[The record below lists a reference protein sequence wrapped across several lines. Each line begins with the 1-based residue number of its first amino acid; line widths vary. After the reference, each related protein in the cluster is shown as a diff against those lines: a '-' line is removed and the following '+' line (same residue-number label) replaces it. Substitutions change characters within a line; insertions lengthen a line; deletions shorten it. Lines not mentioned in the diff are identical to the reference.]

1 MRGKV
6 ALVGSPST
14 GKSTIF
20 NRIIGERKSIV
31 SEEHGITRDRLYA
44 EAEWLGETFTL
55 IDTGGLEIVNA
66 PFQKEIRAQVE
77 YAIDEADV
85 IIFLVDGKAGLTAN
99 DDYVRSLLFKVKK
112 KVVLACNKIDDV
124 DHMYRIYDFYSLGFG
139 EPIAVSGAHGIGLGD
154 LLDKVVKMLPKK
166 SPKAYDNAITFTFIG
181 RPNVGKSSLTNA
193 VLGSDRVI
201 VSNIE
206 GTTRDAIDQPFKRD
220 GINYVAIDT
229 AGLKKRGKIYEAV
242 DKYAAL
248 RAMDAIERAS
258 VVCLL
263 VDAST
268 GIYEQDKHVVGY
280 AIEQNK
286 PIVIVVNKW
295 DLHSHEPDAQQK
307 FTEELRI
314 LFKFVDYVPIV
325 YLSAKNRSG
334 LKNLF
339 DAIDKCFEDS
349 NKRVPTAILNE
360 VVLNAQIMNQAPD
373 FNGGR
378 LKISYVSQVKAQPPT
393 FVFFV
398 NNPKFLHFSYERYI
412 DNTIRRTF
420 NLDYTPLK
428 FVFKS
433 KIRRL
438 KSNEICCFR

>member
-112 KVVLACNKIDDV
+112 KVVLACNKIDDF

-314 LFKFVDYVPIV
+314 LFKFVDYAPIV

-433 KIRRL
+433 KN
-438 KSNEICCFR
+438 KEVEK

>member
-166 SPKAYDNAITFTFIG
+166 YPKAYDNAITFTFIG

-314 LFKFVDYVPIV
+314 LFKFVDYAPIV

-433 KIRRL
+433 KN
-438 KSNEICCFR
+438 KEVEK

>member
-124 DHMYRIYDFYSLGFG
+124 DYMYRIYDFYSLGFG

-314 LFKFVDYVPIV
+314 LFKFVDYAPIV

-433 KIRRL
+433 KN
-438 KSNEICCFR
+438 KEVEK

>member
-314 LFKFVDYVPIV
+314 LFKFVDYAPIV

-393 FVFFV
+393 FVFLV

-433 KIRRL
+433 KN
-438 KSNEICCFR
+438 KEVEK

>member
-1 MRGKV
+1 MIGKV

-14 GKSTIF
+14 GKSTMF

-268 GIYEQDKHVVGY
+268 GIYEQDKHVIGY

-314 LFKFVDYVPIV
+314 LFKFVDYAPIV

-433 KIRRL
+433 KN
-438 KSNEICCFR
+438 KEVEK

>member
-314 LFKFVDYVPIV
+314 LFKFVDYAPIV

-398 NNPKFLHFSYERYI
+398 NNPKFLHFSYKRYI

-433 KIRRL
+433 KN
-438 KSNEICCFR
+438 KEVEK

>member
-314 LFKFVDYVPIV
+314 LFKFVDYAPIV

-378 LKISYVSQVKAQPPT
+378 LKISYVSLVKAQPPT

-433 KIRRL
+433 KN
-438 KSNEICCFR
+438 KEVEK

>member
-31 SEEHGITRDRLYA
+31 SEKHGITRDRLYA

-314 LFKFVDYVPIV
+314 LFKFVDYAPIV

-433 KIRRL
+433 KN
-438 KSNEICCFR
+438 KEVEK

>member
-206 GTTRDAIDQPFKRD
+206 GTTIDAIDQPFKRD

-314 LFKFVDYVPIV
+314 LFKFVDYAPIV

-433 KIRRL
+433 KN
-438 KSNEICCFR
+438 KEVEK

>member
-99 DDYVRSLLFKVKK
+99 EDYVRSLLFKVKK

-314 LFKFVDYVPIV
+314 LFKFVDYAPIV

-433 KIRRL
+433 KN
-438 KSNEICCFR
+438 KEVEK

>member
-268 GIYEQDKHVVGY
+268 GIYEQDKHVVEY

-314 LFKFVDYVPIV
+314 LFKFVDYAPIV

-433 KIRRL
+433 KN
-438 KSNEICCFR
+438 KEVEK

>member
-20 NRIIGERKSIV
+20 NKIIGERKSIV

-314 LFKFVDYVPIV
+314 LFKFVDYAPIV

-433 KIRRL
+433 KN
-438 KSNEICCFR
+438 KEVEK

>member
-181 RPNVGKSSLTNA
+181 RPNVGKSSITNA

-314 LFKFVDYVPIV
+314 LFKFVDYAPIV

-433 KIRRL
+433 KN
-438 KSNEICCFR
+438 KEVEK

>member
-242 DKYAAL
+242 DIYAAL

-314 LFKFVDYVPIV
+314 LFKFVDYAPIV

-433 KIRRL
+433 KN
-438 KSNEICCFR
+438 KEVEK

>member
-314 LFKFVDYVPIV
+314 LFKFVDYAPIV

-349 NKRVPTAILNE
+349 NKRDPTAILNE

-433 KIRRL
+433 KN
-438 KSNEICCFR
+438 KEVEK

>member
-85 IIFLVDGKAGLTAN
+85 IIFLVDGKAGLSAN

-314 LFKFVDYVPIV
+314 LFKFVDYAPIV

-433 KIRRL
+433 KN
-438 KSNEICCFR
+438 KEVEK

>member
-248 RAMDAIERAS
+248 RAMDAIDRAS

-263 VDAST
+263 VDASI

-314 LFKFVDYVPIV
+314 LFKFVDYAPIV

-433 KIRRL
+433 KN
-438 KSNEICCFR
+438 KEVEK

>member
-139 EPIAVSGAHGIGLGD
+139 EPIAVSGAHGIGLCD

-314 LFKFVDYVPIV
+314 LFKFVDYAPIV

-398 NNPKFLHFSYERYI
+398 NNPKFLHFSYEIYI

-433 KIRRL
+433 KN
-438 KSNEICCFR
+438 KEVEK

>member
-314 LFKFVDYVPIV
+314 LFKFVDYAPIV

-433 KIRRL
+433 KN
-438 KSNEICCFR
+438 KEVEICCFR

>member
-314 LFKFVDYVPIV
+314 LFKFVDYAPIV
-325 YLSAKNRSG
+325 YLSAKNRSD

-433 KIRRL
+433 KN
-438 KSNEICCFR
+438 KEVEK

>member
-248 RAMDAIERAS
+248 RTMDAIERAS

-314 LFKFVDYVPIV
+314 LFKFVDYAPIV

-433 KIRRL
+433 KN
-438 KSNEICCFR
+438 KEVEK

>member
-314 LFKFVDYVPIV
+314 LFKFVDYAPIV

-378 LKISYVSQVKAQPPT
+378 LK
-393 FVFFV
+393 
-398 NNPKFLHFSYERYI
+398 
-412 DNTIRRTF
+412 
-420 NLDYTPLK
+420 
-428 FVFKS
+428 
-433 KIRRL
+433 
-438 KSNEICCFR
+438 

>member
-193 VLGSDRVI
+193 VLGLDRVI

-314 LFKFVDYVPIV
+314 LFKFVDYAPIV

-433 KIRRL
+433 KN
-438 KSNEICCFR
+438 KEVEK

>member
-14 GKSTIF
+14 GKSIIF

-314 LFKFVDYVPIV
+314 LFKFVDYAPIV

-433 KIRRL
+433 KN
-438 KSNEICCFR
+438 KEVEK

>member
-314 LFKFVDYVPIV
+314 LFKFVDYAPIV

-378 LKISYVSQVKAQPPT
+378 LKINYCSQVKSCPPT
-393 FVFFV
+393 FVLFV
-398 NNPKFLHFSYERYI
+398 NNPRFMHFSYERYI
-412 DNTIRRTF
+412 ENTIRETF
-420 NLDYTPLK
+420 DIKNTPISIICRAK
-428 FVFKS
+428 RK
-433 KIRRL
+433 
-438 KSNEICCFR
+438 EI

>member
-1 MRGKV
+1 M
-6 ALVGSPST
+6 
-14 GKSTIF
+14 
-20 NRIIGERKSIV
+20 
-31 SEEHGITRDRLYA
+31 
-44 EAEWLGETFTL
+44 
-55 IDTGGLEIVNA
+55 
-66 PFQKEIRAQVE
+66 
-77 YAIDEADV
+77 
-85 IIFLVDGKAGLTAN
+85 
-99 DDYVRSLLFKVKK
+99 
-112 KVVLACNKIDDV
+112 
-124 DHMYRIYDFYSLGFG
+124 
-139 EPIAVSGAHGIGLGD
+139 
-154 LLDKVVKMLPKK
+154 
-166 SPKAYDNAITFTFIG
+166 
-181 RPNVGKSSLTNA
+181 
-193 VLGSDRVI
+193 
-201 VSNIE
+201 
-206 GTTRDAIDQPFKRD
+206 
-220 GINYVAIDT
+220 
-229 AGLKKRGKIYEAV
+229 KKRGKIYEAV

-314 LFKFVDYVPIV
+314 LFKFVDYAPIV

-398 NNPKFLHFSYERYI
+398 NNQKFLHFSYERYI

-433 KIRRL
+433 KN
-438 KSNEICCFR
+438 KEVEK

>member
-85 IIFLVDGKAGLTAN
+85 IIFLVNGKAGLTAN

-314 LFKFVDYVPIV
+314 LFKFVDYAPIV

-433 KIRRL
+433 KN
-438 KSNEICCFR
+438 KEVEK

>member
-314 LFKFVDYVPIV
+314 LFKFVDYAPIV

-339 DAIDKCFEDS
+339 DAIDKCSEDS

-433 KIRRL
+433 KN
-438 KSNEICCFR
+438 KEVEK

>member
-85 IIFLVDGKAGLTAN
+85 IIFLVDGKAGLTTN

-314 LFKFVDYVPIV
+314 LFKFVDYAPIV

-433 KIRRL
+433 KN
-438 KSNEICCFR
+438 KEVEK

>member
-314 LFKFVDYVPIV
+314 LFKFVDYAPIV

-378 LKISYVSQVKAQPPT
+378 LKISYVSQVKAQQPT

-433 KIRRL
+433 KN
-438 KSNEICCFR
+438 KEVEK

>member
-229 AGLKKRGKIYEAV
+229 AGLKKRGKIYDAV

-314 LFKFVDYVPIV
+314 LFKFVDYAPIV

-433 KIRRL
+433 KN
-438 KSNEICCFR
+438 KEVEK